1 MTTQDFLQDLR
12 RRKEISITVKG
23 RRTGRAMTF
32 PVWFVLQ
39 GETLW
44 LLPVR
49 GSRTQWHRNVLV
61 NPTLTVRT
69 GRKRRTF
76 VARSVDHRQT
86 VKAVVESFR
95 KKYSPREITRYY
107 TGLDIAVE
115 VPLNPRYTPVT
126 PA

>member
-1 MTTQDFLQDLR
+1 MATQDFLQDLR
-12 RRKEISITVKG
+12 KRKEILITVKG
-23 RRTGRAMTF
+23 RRTERSFTF
-32 PVWFVLQ
+32 PVWFALQ

-49 GSRTQWHRNVLV
+49 GSRTAWYRNVLV
-61 NPTLTVRT
+61 DPAITVRT

-76 VARSVDHRQT
+76 LVRPVDHRQT
-86 VKAVVESFR
+86 VSAVVVAFR
-95 KKYSPREITRYY
+95 KKYTSRDIARYY
-107 TGLDIAVE
+107 TGLDVAVE